1 VIRQK
6 AKLPNAD
13 EAARQHVLDEAS
25 EKFHRGERHRPMLT
39 VTRVVLPVERNPLT
53 IKCDQAVIADR
64 DTMGIASEI
73 PEDGGGPAE
82 GRLDVH
88 DPIGAKQRV
97 NEGVPLGRLAERRRD
112 AAEVQ
117 LAARVRTAEAL
128 DEFATKHP
136 TQNFHGQEEAR
147 VFRVH
152 PALVIR

>member
-1 VIRQK
+1 MIRQK

-13 EAARQHVLDEAS
+13 EAARQHVLDEAP

-88 DPIGAKQRV
+88 DPIGAKQCV
-97 NEGVPLGRLAERRRD
+97 DEGVPLRRAAQMLAATGDPGRYLPSILEEYEERR
-112 AAEVQ
+112 
-117 LAARVRTAEAL
+117 LG
-128 DEFATKHP
+128 DEFARLVK
-136 TQNFHGQEEAR
+136 EAGR
-147 VFRVH
+147 PGSGR
-152 PALVIR
+152 